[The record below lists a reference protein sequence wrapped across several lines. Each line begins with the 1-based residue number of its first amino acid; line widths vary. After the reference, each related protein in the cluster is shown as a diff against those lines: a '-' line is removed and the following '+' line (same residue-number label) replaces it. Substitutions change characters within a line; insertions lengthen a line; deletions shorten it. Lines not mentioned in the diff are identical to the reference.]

1 MTRLPDL
8 SVSLEKLSDAELR
21 ELQRSLL
28 MARVPKKVK
37 EKKEKKSL
45 QIEVQ
50 TKAKKAEHLK
60 TLSTEELLAQLM
72 ATTTEKS

>member
-28 MARVPKKVK
+28 MARVPRKVK
-37 EKKEKKSL
+37 EKKEKKGL

>member
-72 ATTTEKS
+72 ATTTEKA

>member
-28 MARVPKKVK
+28 MARVPRKVK
-37 EKKEKKSL
+37 EKKEKKGL

-72 ATTTEKS
+72 ATTTEKA

>member
-37 EKKEKKSL
+37 EKKEKKGL

-72 ATTTEKS
+72 ATTTEKA